1 MKKIVLFI
9 LLAGFL
15 TTANAQKKS
24 SKIKRANAET
34 EYVTSKMNIDK
45 EKSAFLQEILL
56 EKYTSASEQIHAKE
70 VSKEEKKAIRKSV
83 NKEANS
89 KLALHFSKDEI
100 KEINGFLKEYSAN
113 KKK

>member
-15 TTANAQKKS
+15 TTANAQKTS
-24 SKIKRANAET
+24 SKVKRAKAET
-34 EYVTSKMNIDK
+34 EYVTSKMSLDK
-45 EKSAFLQEILL
+45 EKSAFLQEVLV

-89 KLALHFSKDEI
+89 KLAEQFSKAEI
-100 KEINGFLKEYSAN
+100 KEINGFLKEYN
-113 KKK
+113 IDKKK